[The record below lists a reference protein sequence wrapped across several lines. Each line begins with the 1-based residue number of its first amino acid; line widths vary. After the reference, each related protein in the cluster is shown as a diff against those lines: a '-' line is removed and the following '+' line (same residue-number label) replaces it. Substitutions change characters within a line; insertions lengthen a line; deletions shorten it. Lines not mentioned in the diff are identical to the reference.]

1 MGRAKLILAAV
12 TKSLDEHYRVLD
24 DEKTRLRSVR
34 IVVRMGTDGLKPE
47 TVLVSADYEEKKV

>member
-24 DEKTRLRSVR
+24 DEKTRLRSLR
-34 IVVRMGTDGLKPE
+34 IVVRMGTDGKLPAQVNISPE
-47 TVLVSADYEEKKV
+47 FEKKI